1 MRGLKKLKE
10 IQRLIGRITS
20 LTRFLPRK
28 DEKAKPI
35 MNLLKRKKRF
45 RWDQE
50 CEEDFQDLNLTPA
63 KPPLLSKNSLGFSFV
78 FNILIILYLHAS
90 IVILIGSL
98 VSSTRSS
105 SAFRVSMF
113 PTSSCRNCQN
123 QGYPIFTKIRVSVH

>member
-63 KPPLLSKNSLGFSFV
+63 KPPLLSKLDTQRKLITYLSISREVVSATTIQEQEEG
-78 FNILIILYLHAS
+78 NILSTL
-90 IVILIGSL
+90 L
-98 VSSTRSS
+98 VEYR
-105 SAFRVSMF
+105 MMLK
-113 PTSSCRNCQN
+113 CDIN
-123 QGYPIFTKIRVSVH
+123 